1 MSEILLTWL
10 NTEVDMSRKILDME
24 RDFANGYLLG
34 ELLYKF
40 NQLTN
45 FREFVDASNRMSKIS
60 NFTLLQGVLKNIGV
74 NFDMNIAKQI
84 MDGKKGVVLKLLY
97 QIRSKLEKKGV
108 NQESLSLKKCK
119 SLFKVT
125 FLFLFFNFK

>member
-10 NTEVDMSRKILDME
+10 NTEVDLSRKIGDME

-45 FREFVDASNRMSKIS
+45 FREFSDGGDRNSKIS
-60 NFTLLQGVLKNIGV
+60 NFTLLQQVLKNIGV
-74 NFDMNIAKQI
+74 LFDMNVAKQI
-84 MDGKKGVVLKLLY
+84 MEGKKGVVLKLLY

-108 NQESLSLKKCK
+108 NPENLSLKKCK
-119 SLFKVT
+119 QT
-125 FLFLFFNFK
+125 N

>member
-45 FREFVDASNRMSKIS
+45 FREFVDGNDRMSKIN

-84 MDGKKGVVLKLLY
+84 IEGRKGVVLKLLY

-119 SLFKVT
+119 SQ
-125 FLFLFFNFK
+125 N

>member
-10 NTEVDMSRKILDME
+10 NTEVDLSRKIGDME
-24 RDFANGYLLG
+24 RDFSNGYLLG

-45 FREFVDASNRMSKIS
+45 FRDFSDRGDRNSKIS
-60 NFTLLQGVLKNIGV
+60 NFTLLQQVLKNIGV
-74 NFDMNIAKQI
+74 LFDMNVAKQI
-84 MDGKKGVVLKLLY
+84 MEGTKGVVLKLLY

-108 NQESLSLKKCK
+108 NPENLSLKKCK
-119 SLFKVT
+119 QVKIKNSIFY
-125 FLFLFFNFK
+125 NS

>member
-24 RDFANGYLLG
+24 RDFSNGYLLG

-84 MDGKKGVVLKLLY
+84 MEGKKGVVLKLLY

-119 SLFKVT
+119 NIF
-125 FLFLFFNFK
+125 